1 MKGFRFRLDSVRKL
15 RAAELEAR
23 RVELERARKRSEAE
37 RSAADAAADR
47 VRSADAA
54 LVRSLGSGIGGEA
67 LRSALE
73 AREMLRRAA
82 DQAGRNAQE
91 AVASE
96 DAARQSVLDAWRR
109 LRSLEMLRSQAFDLW
124 RRDEMRREQK
134 DSDELAGRSRQ
145 GTRTLLVAAALVV
158 FAAGATQARS
168 AEPVAPKS
176 DQATAVAVGGDD
188 VSVEAL
194 RRILSELKVR
204 DQALDRRERDVAQ
217 RERVADDLAADTAKL
232 LTEIEAVRTELDA
245 RIGSSDAAGA
255 ARIGRLAKTYSEMAA
270 SRAAPLLEDL
280 DPDLATAIVSKMKP
294 KKSAAVL
301 SQMSKAHAL
310 RMSQLAANPLDGK
323 AAAAATARKP

>member
-23 RVELERARKRSEAE
+23 EVELDQARKRSEVE
-37 RSAADAAADR
+37 RTAAAAAADR
-47 VRSADAA
+47 VGSAGAA
-54 LVRSLGSGIGGEA
+54 LVRSLASGIGGEA

-73 AREMLRRAA
+73 ARETLRGAA
-82 DQAGRNAQE
+82 DQAARNAEE
-91 AVASE
+91 AAALE
-96 DAARQSVLDAWRR
+96 DTARENVLDAWRR
-109 LRSLEMLRSQAFDLW
+109 NQSLETLRSRALDLW
-124 RRDEMRREQK
+124 RRDVVRREQK
-134 DSDELAGRSRQ
+134 DVDERAGRSRQ
-145 GTRTLLVAAALVV
+145 GARTLLAVAALLVL
-158 FAAGATQARS
+158 AAASPQARS
-168 AEPVAPKS
+168 AEPA
-176 DQATAVAVGGDD
+176 DAQEDRTTAAAMAGDD
-188 VSVEAL
+188 ISTEAL

-204 DQALDRRERDVAQ
+204 EQALERRERDVAQ
-217 RERVADDLAADTAKL
+217 RERVADDLAADATKL
-232 LTEIEAVRTELDA
+232 LAEIEAVRTEVDK

-255 ARIGRLAKTYSEMAA
+255 ARISRLAKTYAEMAP

-323 AAAAATARKP
+323 AADAAGARTP